1 MVPLV
6 GVPETIRRGL
16 APYREV
22 FCRAEGFEHMSRYV
36 TGLILSPNKTLQGI
50 YDGQAWEPGAPH
62 SRRAMH
68 EAVFEAG
75 WAADAL
81 MPHHRAVIADAHRGR
96 GREVIS
102 LDWTYAHH
110 ERGPKIWG
118 VKKAWDHVEHRL
130 APYQTVMTA
139 VIANCA
145 RLDGIEVLVQQP
157 NRQDEEL
164 AYLQETMCESYTQR
178 EEARGRV
185 LELLHHLVHR
195 LGYKKRTELALDIV
209 QQLEQ
214 EGHFP
219 SAHYAFDHGVLSLE
233 LSRGIE
239 HAGKHWVSEL
249 ECSRHIHWQGQW
261 RRVDAVAA
269 ELRHAH
275 PESFRAV
282 RVCCRNGET
291 KSFWVFTK
299 VVRLKRYGRKRLVIV
314 HEQEDLRDTPR
325 LLLTDALHWESGRV
339 IETWSYR
346 WAAEIFHE
354 FGKQVTGLEAAQV
367 RKEEAV
373 KRHFRLS
380 CVAQSLLQQ
389 APASGSETERFAFAQ
404 GAITIGQR
412 VRTIA
417 RDALQSLL
425 KLVEQL
431 LAQGHSWRVLNSG
444 SNSNFGFVRVR
455 DCQ

>member
-22 FCRAEGFEHMSRYV
+22 FCRAAGFEHISRYV
-36 TGLILSPNKTLQGI
+36 TGLLLSPNKTLQGI
-50 YDGQAWEPGAPH
+50 YDLQVWEPGAPH

-81 MPHHRAVIADAHRGR
+81 MPHHRAVIAGAHRGC

-110 ERGPKIWG
+110 ERGFQIWG
-118 VKKAWDHVEHRL
+118 VKKAWDHVERRL
-130 APYQTVMTA
+130 APYQTVVTA
-139 VIANCA
+139 VIANRA
-145 RLDGIEVLVQQP
+145 RLDGIEVLVQPPKQ
-157 NRQDEEL
+157 REEEL
-164 AYLQETMCESYTQR
+164 AYLQETVRASYPQM

-185 LELLHHLVHR
+185 LELLHHRVHC
-195 LGYKKRTELALDIV
+195 LGYKKRPELALDIV

-239 HAGKHWVSEL
+239 RAGKHWVSEL

-261 RRVDAVAA
+261 QRVDTVADM
-269 ELRHAH
+269 LRQAH

-282 RVCCRNGET
+282 CVRCRNGET
-291 KSFWVFTK
+291 KAFWAFTK

-314 HEQEDLRDTPR
+314 LDQEDLGDTPR
-325 LLLTDALHWESGRV
+325 FLLTDALHWESGRV
-339 IETWSYR
+339 LETWSYR
-346 WAAEIFHE
+346 WTSEIFHE
-354 FGKQVTGLEAAQV
+354 FGKQVCGLEAAQV

-389 APASGSETERFAFAQ
+389 APASGSATERFAFAQ
-404 GAITIGQR
+404 GAITIGQK
-412 VRTIA
+412 VRTIT

-425 KLVEQL
+425 QLVEQL
-431 LAQGHSWRVLNSG
+431 FAQGHSCEHILGVLMPA
-444 SNSNFGFVRVR
+444 
-455 DCQ
+455 

>member
-1 MVPLV
+1 
-6 GVPETIRRGL
+6 
-16 APYREV
+16 
-22 FCRAEGFEHMSRYV
+22 
-36 TGLILSPNKTLQGI
+36 
-50 YDGQAWEPGAPH
+50 
-62 SRRAMH
+62 
-68 EAVFEAG
+68 
-75 WAADAL
+75 
-81 MPHHRAVIADAHRGR
+81 
-96 GREVIS
+96 VIS

-110 ERGPKIWG
+110 ERGVKIWG
-118 VKKAWDHVEHRL
+118 VKKAWDHVQQRL
-130 APYQTVMTA
+130 VPYQTVMTA
-139 VIANCA
+139 VIANRA

-164 AYLQETMCESYTQR
+164 AYLQETVRESYPQV

-185 LELLHHLVHR
+185 LELLHHRVHC
-195 LGYKKRTELALDIV
+195 LGYKKRPELALDIV

-261 RRVDAVAA
+261 QRVDTVAHA
-269 ELRHAH
+269 LRQAH
-275 PESFRAV
+275 PASFRAV
-282 RVCCRNGET
+282 QVHCRNGQT
-291 KSFWVFTK
+291 KQFWVFTK

-314 HEQEDLRDTPR
+314 HEQQDLGDTPR
-325 LLLTDALHWESGRV
+325 LLLTDALHWDSRRV
-339 IETWSYR
+339 LETWSYR
-346 WAAEIFHE
+346 WTSEIFHE
-354 FGKQVTGLEAAQV
+354 FGKQVCGLEAAQV

-373 KRHFRLS
+373 TRHFRLS

-389 APASGSETERFAFAQ
+389 VPASGSATERFAFAQ
-404 GAITIGQR
+404 GAITIGQK

-431 LAQGHSWRVLNSG
+431 LAQGHTCEHILEVLMPA
-444 SNSNFGFVRVR
+444 
-455 DCQ
+455 

>member
-1 MVPLV
+1 
-6 GVPETIRRGL
+6 
-16 APYREV
+16 
-22 FCRAEGFEHMSRYV
+22 
-36 TGLILSPNKTLQGI
+36 
-50 YDGQAWEPGAPH
+50 
-62 SRRAMH
+62 
-68 EAVFEAG
+68 
-75 WAADAL
+75 
-81 MPHHRAVIADAHRGR
+81 
-96 GREVIS
+96 VIS

-139 VIANCA
+139 VIANGA

-417 RDALQSLL
+417 HEALQSLL

-431 LAQGHSWRVLNSG
+431 LAQGHSCEHILEVLMPA
-444 SNSNFGFVRVR
+444 
-455 DCQ
+455 

>member
-1 MVPLV
+1 MMHRC
-6 GVPETIRRGL
+6 G
-16 APYREV
+16 
-22 FCRAEGFEHMSRYV
+22 S
-36 TGLILSPNKTLQGI
+36 QGPP
-50 YDGQAWEPGAPH
+50 A
-62 SRRAMH
+62 
-68 EAVFEAG
+68 AG
-75 WAADAL
+75 GL
-81 MPHHRAVIADAHRGR
+81 MPHHRAVIAGAHRDR

-118 VKKAWDHVEHRL
+118 VKKAWDHVEQRL
-130 APYQTVMTA
+130 APYQTVVTA
-139 VIANCA
+139 VIANQA

-164 AYLQETMCESYTQR
+164 AYLQETVRDTYRQL

-219 SAHYAFDHGVLSLE
+219 QAHYAFDHGVLSLQ

-249 ECSRHIHWQGQW
+249 ECSRHSHWQGQW
-261 RRVDAVAA
+261 QRVDTVAQA
-269 ELRHAH
+269 LRQTH

-282 RVCCRNGET
+282 RVHCRNGET
-291 KSFWVFTK
+291 KAVWAFTK
-299 VVRLKRYGRKRLVIV
+299 VARLKRYGPKRLVIV
-314 HEQEDLRDTPR
+314 HENETLRDEPR
-325 LLLTDALHWESGRV
+325 FLLTDALHWESGRV
-339 IETWSYR
+339 LETWSYR
-346 WAAEIFHE
+346 WTSEIFHE
-354 FGKQVTGLEAAQV
+354 FGKQVCGLEAAQV

-404 GAITIGQR
+404 GAITIGQK

-431 LAQGHSWRVLNSG
+431 FAQGHSCEHILEVLMPA
-444 SNSNFGFVRVR
+444 
-455 DCQ
+455 

>member
-1 MVPLV
+1 
-6 GVPETIRRGL
+6 
-16 APYREV
+16 
-22 FCRAEGFEHMSRYV
+22 
-36 TGLILSPNKTLQGI
+36 
-50 YDGQAWEPGAPH
+50 
-62 SRRAMH
+62 
-68 EAVFEAG
+68 
-75 WAADAL
+75 
-81 MPHHRAVIADAHRGR
+81 MPHHRAVIAGAHRGC

-110 ERGPKIWG
+110 ERGAKIWG
-118 VKKAWDHVEHRL
+118 VKKAWDHVAQRL
-130 APYQTVMTA
+130 APYQTVVTA
-139 VIANCA
+139 VIANRA

-157 NRQDEEL
+157 SRQDEEL
-164 AYLQETMCESYTQR
+164 AYLQETGRARYAQM
-178 EEARGRV
+178 EEARERV
-185 LELLHHLVHR
+185 LELLHHRVHC

-214 EGHFP
+214 EGHFS
-219 SAHYAFDHGVLSLE
+219 SAHYTFDHGVLSLE

-239 HAGKHWVSEL
+239 RAGKHWVSEL
-249 ECSRHIHWQGQW
+249 ECSRHIQWQGQW
-261 RRVDAVAA
+261 QRVDTVAHT
-269 ELRHAH
+269 LQQAH

-282 RVCCRNGET
+282 RWHCRNGQT
-291 KSFWVFTK
+291 KLLWAFTK

-314 HEQEDLRDTPR
+314 HEQQDLGDTPR
-325 LLLTDALHWESGRV
+325 LLLTDALHWDSRRV

-346 WAAEIFHE
+346 WTSEIFHE
-354 FGKQVTGLEAAQV
+354 FGKQVCGLEAAQV

-389 APASGSETERFAFAQ
+389 APASGAETERFAFAQ
-404 GAITIGQR
+404 GAITIGQK

-431 LAQGHSWRVLNSG
+431 FAQGHSCEHILGVLMPA
-444 SNSNFGFVRVR
+444 
-455 DCQ
+455 

>member
-6 GVPETIRRGL
+6 GVPETIRCGL
-16 APYREV
+16 APYRDV
-22 FCRAEGFEHMSRYV
+22 FCRVEGFEHISRYV

-50 YDGQAWEPGAPH
+50 SDMQVWEPGAPH

-75 WAADAL
+75 WDAEAL
-81 MPHHRAVIADAHRGR
+81 MPRHRAVIASAHRGC

-110 ERGPKIWG
+110 ERGLKIWG
-118 VKKAWDHVEHRL
+118 VKKAWDHVQHRL
-130 APYQTVMTA
+130 APYQTVVTA
-139 VIANCA
+139 VIANRA
-145 RLDGIEVLVQQP
+145 RLDGVEVLVQQP
-157 NRQDEEL
+157 NRQEEEL
-164 AYLQETMCESYTQR
+164 AYLHETVRARYPQL

-185 LELLHHLVHR
+185 LELLHHRLHG
-195 LGYKKRTELALDIV
+195 LGYKKRPELALDIV

-219 SAHYAFDHGVLSLE
+219 QAHYAFDHGVLSLE

-261 RRVDAVAA
+261 QRVDMVGQA
-269 ELRHAH
+269 LRPAY
-275 PESFRAV
+275 PASFRAV
-282 RVCCRNGET
+282 RVRCRNGQT
-291 KSFWVFTK
+291 KAFWVFTK

-314 HEQEDLRDTPR
+314 HEQEDLGDTPR
-325 LLLTDALHWESGRV
+325 FLLTDALHWDSHRV

-346 WAAEIFHE
+346 WTSEIFHE
-354 FGKQVTGLEAAQV
+354 FGKQVCGLEAAQV

-404 GAITIGQR
+404 GAITIGQK

-431 LAQGHSWRVLNSG
+431 FAQGHSCEHILG
-444 SNSNFGFVRVR
+444 ILMPA
-455 DCQ
+455 

>member
-22 FCRAEGFEHMSRYV
+22 FCRAEGFDHVSRYI
-36 TGLILSPNKTLQGI
+36 TGLLLSPNKTLQGI
-50 YDGQAWEPGAPH
+50 YDGQVWEAGAPR

-81 MPHHRAVIADAHRGR
+81 MPHHRAVIAGAHRGC

-118 VKKAWDHVEHRL
+118 VKKAWDHVERRL
-130 APYQTVMTA
+130 APYQTVGTA
-139 VIANCA
+139 VIANRA

-157 NRQDEEL
+157 KQQEEEL
-164 AYLQETMCESYTQR
+164 AYLQETIRESYPQL

-185 LELLHHLVHR
+185 LELLHHRVHC
-195 LGYKKRTELALDIV
+195 LGYKKRPELALDIV

-214 EGHFP
+214 EGYFP
-219 SAHYAFDHGVLSLE
+219 QAHYAFDNGVLSLA

-249 ECSRHIHWQGQW
+249 ECSRHIHWQGQGQ
-261 RRVDAVAA
+261 RVDTVAHM
-269 ELRHAH
+269 LRQAH
-275 PESFRAV
+275 PESFRAICV
-282 RVCCRNGET
+282 RCRNGET
-291 KSFWVFTK
+291 KAFWVFTK

-314 HEQEDLRDTPR
+314 HEQPDLGDTPR
-325 LLLTDALHWESGRV
+325 LLLTDALHWDSRRV
-339 IETWSYR
+339 LETWSYR
-346 WAAEIFHE
+346 WTSEIFHE
-354 FGKQVTGLEAAQV
+354 FGKQVCGLEAAQV

-380 CVAQSLLQQ
+380 CIAQSLLQQ

-404 GAITIGQR
+404 GAITIGQK

-417 RDALQSLL
+417 RDALLSLR

-431 LAQGHSWRVLNSG
+431 LAQGHSCEHILGVLMPA
-444 SNSNFGFVRVR
+444 
-455 DCQ
+455 

>member
-22 FCRAEGFEHMSRYV
+22 FCRAEGFEHISRYV

-50 YDGQAWEPGAPH
+50 YDGQVWEPGAPH

-81 MPHHRAVIADAHRGR
+81 VPDHRAVIAGAHRGH

-110 ERGPKIWG
+110 ERGQKIWG

-130 APYQTVMTA
+130 APYQTVVTA
-139 VIANCA
+139 VLANRA

-164 AYLQETMCESYTQR
+164 AYLQETMRESYSQM

-185 LELLHHLVHR
+185 LELLHHRVHC
-195 LGYKKRTELALDIV
+195 LGYKKRTDLALDIV

-219 SAHYAFDHGVLSLE
+219 SAHYAFDHGLLSLE

-249 ECSRHIHWQGQW
+249 ECSRNIQCQGQW

-314 HEQEDLRDTPR
+314 HEQEDLGDTPR
-325 LLLTDALHWESGRV
+325 FLLTDALHWESGRV

-346 WAAEIFHE
+346 WASEIFHE

-373 KRHFRLS
+373 QRHFRLS

-389 APASGSETERFAFAQ
+389 APASGSETERFALAQ
-404 GAITIGQR
+404 GYISIGQL

-417 RDALQSLL
+417 SDTVLRLL
-425 KLVEQL
+425 MIE
-431 LAQGHSWRVLNSG
+431 
-444 SNSNFGFVRVR
+444 
-455 DCQ
+455 